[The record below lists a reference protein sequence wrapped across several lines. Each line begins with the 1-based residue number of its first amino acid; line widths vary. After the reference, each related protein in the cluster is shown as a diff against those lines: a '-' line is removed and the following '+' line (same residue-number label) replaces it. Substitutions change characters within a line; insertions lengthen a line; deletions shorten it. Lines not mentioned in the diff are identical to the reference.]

1 MYKTTFR
8 PPPRREKRRQRQVK
22 YKITLF
28 FASYKL
34 FQYDRSSF
42 DFFCNFVGREGGVS
56 DMRFHQN
63 VGTCL
68 WLVSNALTHC
78 RLMQICHPPQYA
90 ESLNLIR
97 MVARI
102 LKLNRFFLEL

>member
-8 PPPRREKRRQRQVK
+8 PPPRREKRRQRLVK

-34 FQYDRSSF
+34 FQDDRSSF
-42 DFFCNFVGREGGVS
+42 DFFCNFVGREGVCLKC
-56 DMRFHQN
+56 DFIKT

-68 WLVSNALTHC
+68 HHKQTD
-78 RLMQICHPPQYA
+78 
-90 ESLNLIR
+90 
-97 MVARI
+97 
-102 LKLNRFFLEL
+102 FLEL